1 LKADPHSDLWNIQ
14 KILTKFQIMSAIS
27 FEDGLFGKKNMYLF
41 GGGNAW
47 KFKFATEDKFPS
59 QLS

>member
-1 LKADPHSDLWNIQ
+1 
-14 KILTKFQIMSAIS
+14 MSAIS